1 MVQDLHDL
9 KRIVMVQNR
18 LGCRAFWFII
28 HLHENHSTKRAGVTG
43 MRELAIRI
51 PE

>member
-18 LGCRAFWFII
+18 LGCRVFRPIMY
-28 HLHENHSTKRAGVTG
+28 LHENNFTKLADVAG
-43 MRELAIRI
+43 I
-51 PE
+51 